1 MSGEGAFYRYTVKCD
16 RAFNAAIEKAARKA
30 GVSATTFVQTHFDGI
45 LEAVPPPP
53 LPGRHPD
60 HEPSAPPPRAH
71 RVPHVPD
78 GVNLT
83 RTERALLD
91 ALAARADGDGHV
103 SAGMELLARDIGTTP
118 GSVRVAMTRLREKH
132 VVRMIRRGTWKQT
145 AVSAVRFVPL
155 RPFDGLRAQDEGR
168 P

>member
-45 LEAVPPPP
+45 LQAVPPPP
-53 LPGRHPD
+53 LRQAQDEGRHPD
-60 HEPSAPPPRAH
+60 HDASAPPSRETR

-78 GVNLT
+78 GVHLT

-91 ALAARADGDGHV
+91 ALAARSDGDGHV
-103 SAGMELLARDIGTTP
+103 SAGTELLARDIGSTP
-118 GSVRVAMTRLREKH
+118 GSVRLMMKRLREKD
-132 VVRMIRRGTWKQT
+132 VVRMIRRGTWNQT
-145 AVSAVRFVPL
+145 AVSAVRFA
-155 RPFDGLRAQDEGR
+155 DAGDAA
-168 P
+168 